1 MVVRAPAVNKDLNRL
16 GAAAATSGRIPAR
29 ERHPVVEQFADDP
42 DMVGDPHHHSQG
54 LPTTVNLG
62 KTVMGRTELRIYYRA
77 RK

>member
-1 MVVRAPAVNKDLNRL
+1 
-16 GAAAATSGRIPAR
+16 
-29 ERHPVVEQFADDP
+29 VEQFADDP